1 MKISQFTTIRVH
13 SRLVFGGLVSVL
25 FLAIDGHA
33 QNVGIGYS
41 SPQSKL
47 TVNGNLAVGTN
58 YNGAAPANGAGIEG
72 PLFVGGTLTNMTG
85 YPASGAGTYLFFDPT
100 VGSIYGGT
108 VTGTDWDST
117 NRGSNNA
124 VFGKDNLVSGNLDLV
139 GGTTNTVTGSQ
150 DLVEG
155 QNNAVAGL
163 LNIVSGT
170 SNTISF
176 SSGTA
181 SANLVVGVSHTLT
194 NSTNPN
200 TNGNLVV
207 GWQNSVTNSANSVAL
222 GHNAVIS
229 GGDGAFVFSD
239 GSATTSL
246 PNSGVAGQFVMRAS
260 GGSTFYSSSNNTAG
274 VQLQPGQSSWSTP
287 SDARLKENIHP
298 LGYGLDAVLAMKP
311 TAYNYK
317 GNSARQKSIG
327 FIAQDLAKIVP
338 EVVDVPND
346 PDRMMSIR
354 YCELVPV
361 LAKAIQ
367 DLKNEKDVQLQT
379 LEAKESAFEKE
390 NAELKVLEEHDRA
403 EIAAL
408 KASNEKLTAMAAEMI
423 ALRKAMA
430 VMQEK
435 ENGGVRTVV
444 LSQ

>member
-1 MKISQFTTIRVH
+1 MKIQKVEVGAI
-13 SRLVFGGLVSVL
+13 L
-25 FLAIDGHA
+25 LALLSAVTVHA
-33 QNVGIGYS
+33 QNVGIGFS
-41 SPQSKL
+41 SPASKL
-47 TVNGNLAVGTN
+47 AVNGNVAIGSGF
-58 YNGAAPANGAGIEG
+58 NGVAPTNGAGIQG
-72 PLFVGGTLTNMTG
+72 PLFVGGTLANMSG
-85 YPASGAGTYLFFDPT
+85 YPSSGAGTYLFFDPSL
-100 VGSIYGGT
+100 GSIYGGT
-108 VTGTDWDST
+108 VTGTDWNST

-124 VFGKDNLVSGNLDLV
+124 VFGKDNLVSGDLNLV

-239 GSATTSL
+239 GSATTSP
-246 PNSGVAGQFVMRAS
+246 PNSGVPGQFVVRAS

-287 SDARLKENIHP
+287 SDARLKENLHD
-298 LGYGLDAVLAMKP
+298 LGYGLTSVLAMKP
-311 TAYNYK
+311 LVYSYK
-317 GNSARQKSIG
+317 GNPASQKALG
-327 FIAQDLAKIVP
+327 FTAQDMRKIVP
-338 EVVDVPND
+338 EIVHVPKD
-346 PDRMMSIR
+346 PNAMMGIR
-354 YCELVPV
+354 YTELIPV

-367 DLKNEKDVQLQT
+367 ELKQEKD
-379 LEAKESAFEKE
+379 AKEAALESE
-390 NAELKVLEEHDRA
+390 NAGLKAQEEKDQA
-403 EIAAL
+403 EIASL
-408 KASNEKLTAMAAEMI
+408 KAANQKLAAMAAKLD
-423 ALRKAMA
+423 ALEQTVTAIQKK
-430 VMQEK
+430 QD
-435 ENGGVRTVV
+435 NGIQTASLGR
-444 LSQ
+444 